1 MSTTTTFNPD
11 GERNL
16 LTEYHNGDEFAAA
29 VIDEVIAVLDRE
41 LVPEYACHVSEHGR
55 ERLLEALAL
64 VHVQFN
70 H

>member
-1 MSTTTTFNPD
+1 MTTPNPD

-16 LTEYHNGDEFAAA
+16 LAEYEDSEEFALT

-41 LVPEYACHVSEHGR
+41 LIPEYACHVSEHGR

-64 VHVQFN
+64 IHVQFN

>member
-1 MSTTTTFNPD
+1 MTTPNPD

-16 LTEYHNGDEFAAA
+16 LAEYEDSEEFALT

-41 LVPEYACHVSEHGR
+41 LVPEYACRVSSHGR

-64 VHVQFN
+64 IQVQFN

>member
-1 MSTTTTFNPD
+1 MTTNTAD

-16 LTEYHNGDEFAAA
+16 LAEYHDGDEFAEA

-41 LVPEYACHVSEHGR
+41 LVPEYACRVSEHGR
-55 ERLLEALAL
+55 ERLLEARAL

>member
-1 MSTTTTFNPD
+1 MTTSTT

-16 LTEYHNGDEFAAA
+16 LSEYHDGDEFAEA

-41 LVPEYACHVSEHGR
+41 LVPEYACRVSEHGR

-64 VHVQFN
+64 IHVQFN

>member
-1 MSTTTTFNPD
+1 MSAPTTG

-16 LTEYHNGDEFAAA
+16 LAEYHDGDEFAEA

-41 LVPEYACHVSEHGR
+41 LVPECACRVSPHGR

-64 VHVQFN
+64 LHVQFN
-70 H
+70 HG

>member
-1 MSTTTTFNPD
+1 MSTTTFNPD

-16 LTEYHNGDEFAAA
+16 LAEYHEGDEFAEA
-29 VIDEVIAVLDRE
+29 VIEDVIAVLDRE